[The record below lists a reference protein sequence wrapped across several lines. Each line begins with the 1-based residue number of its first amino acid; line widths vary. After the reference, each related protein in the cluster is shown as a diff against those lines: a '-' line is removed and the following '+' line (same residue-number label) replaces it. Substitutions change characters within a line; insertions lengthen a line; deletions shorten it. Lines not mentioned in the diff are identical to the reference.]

1 MKYLYA
7 VALAL
12 LLCLGLYAYIESERA
27 DSLKAD
33 NKVLMSKVEASEAAR
48 KKEQQDAIDANNR
61 AKQTQIE
68 KQVISDE
75 AQKNR
80 DCIANGTC
88 GVRVV
93 FKSAICAGVH
103 ETTVGGSSV
112 DGAASQELRDFAQW
126 YVDLEA
132 AIKDNL
138 LQIKKLQ
145 EDVAI
150 RSNPN
155 YCQAKL

>member
-7 VALAL
+7 GALAL
-12 LLCLGLYAYIESERA
+12 FLCLGLYAYIESERV

-33 NKVLMSKVEASEAAR
+33 NKVLTGKVEASEAAR
-48 KKEQQDAIDANNR
+48 KKEQQDTIDANNR
-61 AKQTQIE
+61 AKQNQIE
-68 KQVISDE
+68 KQVIEDE

-80 DCIANGTC
+80 DCISAGTC

-103 ETTVGGSSV
+103 NPTTSGS
-112 DGAASQELRDFAQW
+112 DTNGTASQELRDFAEW
-126 YVDLEA
+126 DNNLEA

-155 YCQAKL
+155 YCKPL

>member
-12 LLCLGLYAYIESERA
+12 FLCLGLYAYIESERV

-33 NKVLMSKVEASEAAR
+33 NKVLTGKVEASEAAR
-48 KKEQQDAIDANNR
+48 KKEQQDTIDANNR

-68 KQVISDE
+68 KQVIEDE

-80 DCIANGTC
+80 DCINAGTC
-88 GVRVV
+88 GVKFVYQHAAC
-93 FKSAICAGVH
+93 SPMYNAS
-103 ETTVGGSSV
+103 TSGSNAN
-112 DGAASQELRDFAQW
+112 GTASQELRDFASW
-126 YVDLEA
+126 ANDLEA

-155 YCQAKL
+155 YCKPL